1 MLCSKLHKSKSNFV
15 GYFKNDT
22 WHGMQYRNILGSLK
36 SITIIYIYVSITC
49 YIDNSAMHIHD
60 SQLAIYTKEPC
71 MLFLLQCTLFQ
82 AINNHMNKNKGTW
95 VRKLNWLE
103 IKNINN
109 KSENNMGPAYPSHV
123 RTNERPNHIDGRLI
137 SFSNFQFIVSRA

>member
-1 MLCSKLHKSKSNFV
+1 
-15 GYFKNDT
+15 
-22 WHGMQYRNILGSLK
+22 
-36 SITIIYIYVSITC
+36 
-49 YIDNSAMHIHD
+49 
-60 SQLAIYTKEPC
+60 
-71 MLFLLQCTLFQ
+71 
-82 AINNHMNKNKGTW
+82 MNKNKGTW

-137 SFSNFQFIVSRA
+137 SFSNF